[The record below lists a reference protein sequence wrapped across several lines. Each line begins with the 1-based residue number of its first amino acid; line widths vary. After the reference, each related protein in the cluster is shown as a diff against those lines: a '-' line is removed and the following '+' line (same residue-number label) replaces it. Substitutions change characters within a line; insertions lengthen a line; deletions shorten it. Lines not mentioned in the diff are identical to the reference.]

1 MLLVISPLPI
11 MTRRFD
17 EWLEVSEIEPSH
29 KFRWRTHYRKCPRRG
44 QSEEEDAVKDAPSVG
59 AAAMATEDLVVLKGV
74 GSHSGSHSNSELNA
88 AFGCSQIQTLAQ
100 RR

>member
-1 MLLVISPLPI
+1 

-44 QSEEEDAVKDAPSVG
+44 QSEEEDAVKDAPNVG
-59 AAAMATEDLVVLKGV
+59 AAAMATEVLVSAPHRPYNPGRDLSAWPGWP
-74 GSHSGSHSNSELNA
+74 A
-88 AFGCSQIQTLAQ
+88 W
-100 RR
+100 